1 MKLSRRQTQIVQL
14 ISEGLIYKEIA
25 DELGISVNTIKVHV
39 QILTRKLEARNI
51 RHAAVIWLSTK

>member
-39 QILTRKLEARNI
+39 QILIRKLEARNI